1 LARRDLNRFRVGT
14 SYHLSHLGVEL
25 QLLREITIVSHLLHY
40 ACIHNF
46 GHDALLA
53 TTSEL
58 ILAVGGF
65 RIQVLGLE
73 LVQRQLVAHV
83 IFFDEAQITTFLV
96 SRGDPEVVLDI
107 GFVVLV
113 EEVVDEVY
121 LNEGLAVLD
130 VAKEAQKL
138 LAKEKA
144 GEVEAVE
151 GLVVQEELTEQVEER
166 GLLDLVF
173 MDELGD

>member
-1 LARRDLNRFRVGT
+1 M
-14 SYHLSHLGVEL
+14 
-25 QLLREITIVSHLLHY
+25 
-40 ACIHNF
+40 
-46 GHDALLA
+46 LA

-58 ILAVGGF
+58 ILAVRGF

-83 IFFDEAQITTFLV
+83 IFFDEAQIAAFLV

-130 VAKEAQKL
+130 VAKEAQEL

-166 GLLDLVF
+166 GLLYLVF
-173 MDELGD
+173 VDELGD

>member
-1 LARRDLNRFRVGT
+1 M
-14 SYHLSHLGVEL
+14 
-25 QLLREITIVSHLLHY
+25 
-40 ACIHNF
+40 
-46 GHDALLA
+46 
-53 TTSEL
+53 
-58 ILAVGGF
+58 
-65 RIQVLGLE
+65 LGLE

-83 IFFDEAQITTFLV
+83 IFFDEAQIAAFLV
-96 SRGDPEVVLDI
+96 PQGDPEVVLDI

-113 EEVVDEVY
+113 EKVVDEVY

-173 MDELGD
+173 VNELGD